1 MQQEQPGGG
10 GPLAPLDLR
19 KIGPIEAAAASDR
32 LGWVG
37 LEAVRYREAPAGEI
51 DQPPMTHHTLVLYTR
66 PPE

>member
-37 LEAVRYREAPAGEI
+37 LKAARYREPPASEI
-51 DQPPMTHHTLVLYTR
+51 NLPP
-66 PPE
+66 